1 MPHTSAPDAC
11 RSAGEPYDDD
21 DEESETSNC
30 CALHNLPE
38 DQLCSS
44 SSGCSSTTACEDD
57 RCSIVDYLD
66 DDSDSDDDDRSTASS
81 ASNESGGEGKAWRK
95 SWTMQKILGNPT
107 WLNSFKAKKFE
118 TDEQFETFKGECE
131 LLLQE
136 VLCRHA
142 YNTIGS
148 FNQFYEDYK
157 RVDKDESFEFDDFF
171 INYKAKLKPDS
182 LSCVG
187 LSIRLLE
194 LFAQRFGQAIGDH
207 CGTVSCE
214 EIVKDPNKY
223 NMHCDNTAKEH
234 VLVAFK
240 FLILNG
246 ELHCE
251 LRFESFI

>member
-1 MPHTSAPDAC
+1 MDGSNDD
-11 RSAGEPYDDD
+11 GDDDDEYDD
-21 DEESETSNC
+21 DEESGASNC
-30 CALHNLPE
+30 CALHNLYE
-38 DQLCSS
+38 NRFCSS
-44 SSGCSSTTACEDD
+44 SSGCSSTTAPDDD
-57 RCSIVDYLD
+57 RCSMADYLD
-66 DDSDSDDDDRSTASS
+66 DDSDSDDDASIASS
-81 ASNESGGEGKAWRK
+81 VSNESGGEGKAWRK

-107 WLNSFKAKKFE
+107 WLSSFKAKKFD
-118 TDEQFETFKGECE
+118 TLQQFESFKGECE
-131 LLLQE
+131 SLLHE

-157 RVDKDESFEFDDFF
+157 AVDKQRNFEFDDFF
-171 INYKAKLKPDS
+171 INYKARLKPDS

-187 LSIRLLE
+187 LSYRLLE
-194 LFAQRFGQAIGDH
+194 LFTQRFGQAVGDH

-240 FLILNG
+240 FLISNG
-246 ELHCE
+246 EFGFLQP
-251 LRFESFI
+251 S

>member
-1 MPHTSAPDAC
+1 MDESVG
-11 RSAGEPYDDD
+11 SNEEYD
-21 DEESETSNC
+21 DEESHATNC
-30 CALHNLPE
+30 CALHNLHE
-38 DQLCSS
+38 DRFCSS
-44 SSGCSSTTACEDD
+44 SSGCSSTTAPEDD
-57 RCSIVDYLD
+57 SCSMVDYLD
-66 DDSDSDDDDRSTASS
+66 EESESDSDDDASTASS
-81 ASNESGGEGKAWRK
+81 VSNESGGEGKAWRK

-107 WLNSFKAKKFE
+107 WLNTFKAKKFD
-118 TDEQFETFKGECE
+118 TLEQFESFKAECE
-131 LLLQE
+131 SMLQD

-157 RVDKDESFEFDDFF
+157 LVNKDRTFEFDDFF

-194 LFAQRFGQAIGDH
+194 LFAQRFGQAVGDH
-207 CGTVSCE
+207 CGPVSCE

-240 FLILNG
+240 FLISNG
-246 ELHCE
+246 ESEFHSSNLKIN
-251 LRFESFI
+251 FFD